1 MGNAHL
7 TKAFFNFLWHSK
19 NEHGVHS
26 PFVFSLLTQCFYD
39 RTNYSE
45 YNAIRTFRRALFSDS
60 RQIKV
65 TDFGAGSRV
74 FRSDERK
81 VSDIAKNAGISFSRA
96 KMLFRLMR
104 YLGVTEALEIGTSV
118 GLGTQAMALGAPNA
132 KITTLEGCPE
142 TARIA
147 TEILSVYKNAEVR
160 IGEFSETIPLW
171 RPETQGFKL
180 VYFDGNHSRAATLHY
195 VTLLLPLA
203 DERTVWIFDDI
214 HWSEEMTQ
222 AWRHICAKDRITVSL
237 DLFRWGVVFF
247 RPKQTKEHFV
257 LRTPAIF

>member
-1 MGNAHL
+1 
-7 TKAFFNFLWHSK
+7 
-19 NEHGVHS
+19 
-26 PFVFSLLTQCFYD
+26 
-39 RTNYSE
+39 
-45 YNAIRTFRRALFSDS
+45 IRTFRRALLSDS

-104 YLGVTEALEIGTSV
+104 YFGVTEALEIGTSV

-147 TEILSVYKNAEVR
+147 TEILSVYKNVEVR

-171 RPETQGFKL
+171 RPETKSYKL
-180 VYFDGNHSRAATLHY
+180 VYF
-195 VTLLLPLA
+195 
-203 DERTVWIFDDI
+203 
-214 HWSEEMTQ
+214 
-222 AWRHICAKDRITVSL
+222 
-237 DLFRWGVVFF
+237 
-247 RPKQTKEHFV
+247 
-257 LRTPAIF
+257 